1 MDPMHVHPLERWR
14 HEHDFLG
21 AHHHRNERRTRLVI
35 GLTLAMMVAEI
46 AAGLLFD
53 SMALLA
59 DGWHMAT
66 HAGALSIAAAAYA
79 FARKHAQSSRYVFS
93 TGKVGDLAGFTSAV
107 LLAVVAVLIG
117 YESVERLFAA
127 HSVRFD
133 EALWVA
139 GLGLVVNLVCAWL
152 LGPEEHAHE
161 HHEHGDAHG
170 NEHVHADHN
179 LRSAHL
185 HVLADALTSVFAI
198 AALLTG
204 KYLGWSWTDPV
215 CGLVGALV
223 ILRWSVAL
231 VRDAGAVLLDTEC
244 DPELAARIRAHLEET
259 QGDHVTD
266 LHVWRVGPG
275 RFAAMASLVSDDARA
290 PEHYKQRLAGIACL
304 AHVTVEVNPCPGEPA
319 HVGRAAS
326 ERG

>member
-1 MDPMHVHPLERWR
+1 MTPMHAHPVERWL

-21 AHHHRNERRTRLVI
+21 AHHQRNERRTRIVI
-35 GLTLAMMVAEI
+35 GLTLVMMLAEVAC
-46 AAGLLFD
+46 GLAFG

-66 HAGALSIAAAAYA
+66 HAGALTIAAAAYA
-79 FARKHAQSSRYVFS
+79 FARKHAQSSRYVFG

-107 LLAVVAVLIG
+107 LLAAVAALIG
-117 YESVERLFAA
+117 YESLVRLFGEPR
-127 HSVRFD
+127 VRFD

-139 GLGLVVNLVCAWL
+139 ALGLVVNLVCALL
-152 LGPEEHAHE
+152 LGPGAHVHE
-161 HHEHGDAHG
+161 HEHPAGSAQA
-170 NEHVHADHN
+170 HADHN
-179 LRSAHL
+179 LRSAYL

-198 AALLTG
+198 AALLAG
-204 KYLGWSWTDPV
+204 KFLGWTWTDSL

-223 ILRWSVAL
+223 ILRWSFQL
-231 VRDAGAVLLDTEC
+231 MRGAGAVLLDAES

-259 QGDHVTD
+259 KDDHVTD

-290 PEHYKQRLAGIACL
+290 PEYYKERLAEIACL
-304 AHVTVEVNPCPGEPA
+304 AHVTIEVNPCPGEHASAPE
-319 HVGRAAS
+319 RAS
-326 ERG
+326 